1 MKFFLSVLM
10 VCFCFN
16 LNAQGDP
23 GKGHPQHF
31 VAGFVIAGATSFLVY
46 KKTDNKLKSWLIGAG
61 SAVVIGLA
69 KEAIDPLIGKER
81 SFEDFAYTFLGGV
94 VGASIIIPLKKSKPK
109 KTTYLF

>member
-1 MKFFLSVLM
+1 MRLVLFVLI

-23 GKGHPQHF
+23 DKGHPQHF
-31 VAGFVIAGATSFLVY
+31 VAGFVIAGATSLLVY
-46 KKTDNKLKSWLIGAG
+46 KKTDNKLKSWLIGTG

-69 KEAIDPLIGKER
+69 KEAIDPLIGRNR
-81 SFEDFAYTFLGGV
+81 SAKDFAYTFLGGV

>member
-46 KKTDNKLKSWLIGAG
+46 KKTDNKLKSWFDPSTLEQD
-61 SAVVIGLA
+61 VV
-69 KEAIDPLIGKER
+69 
-81 SFEDFAYTFLGGV
+81 DFDVSEPISDIKMPIRYT
-94 VGASIIIPLKKSKPK
+94 PEEMKKLKRKNKRNK
-109 KTTYLF
+109 